1 MVDEIDDKFEKPKR
15 TKAPFIKYLRED
27 RLPHIFCPG
36 CGNGTII
43 NTFFKGMEEANMD
56 FDNIAM
62 VSGIG
67 CSSRIPGYIKCDS
80 LHTTHG
86 RALSF
91 ATGLKVSNPDL
102 DVVVFTGDGDCASI
116 GGNHLIHAARR
127 NINLTVICINN
138 NIYGMT
144 GGQISPTSPKGS
156 YGSTAPY
163 GNRDKPFHLA
173 ELVAAAGATYVA
185 RWTTVQV
192 ESAVKSIKKGLKNK
206 GFSFIEIV
214 SQCPTYFG
222 RKNKMKTPVKMMDH
236 IKNSTIYINNT
247 KLMSE
252 HELADKIVVGEFVDK
267 SAPEFTDNL
276 QKLSEE
282 NYGDKTLR
290 RSAFLKDF
298 GENKE

>member
-1 MVDEIDDKFEKPKR
+1 MSQENKFTP
-15 TKAPFIKYLRED
+15 YMRED

-36 CGNGTII
+36 CGNGTIM
-43 NTFFKGMEEANMD
+43 NAFLRGMEKAEMD

-67 CSSRIPGYIKCDS
+67 CSSRIPGYMECDS

-91 ATGLKVSNPDL
+91 ATGLKTSNKDL

-156 YGSTAPY
+156 FGTTAPY
-163 GNRDKPFHLA
+163 GNMDSPFNLA
-173 ELVAAAGATYVA
+173 ELVAAAGATYSA
-185 RWTTVQV
+185 RWTTVQI
-192 ESAVKSIKKGLKNK
+192 ESLVTAIKDGLKNP
-206 GFSFIEIV
+206 GFSFIEV
-214 SQCPTYFG
+214 ATQCPTYYG
-222 RKNKMKTPVKMMDH
+222 RKNKLRTATAMAVTLKM
-236 IKNSTIYINNT
+236 NT
-247 KLMSE
+247 VFKSA
-252 HELADKIVVGEFVDK
+252 ADRMRKKDLEGKIVVGEFAN
-267 SAPEFTDNL
+267 SQRAEFTENIDRI
-276 QKLSEE
+276 SEE
-282 NYGDKTLR
+282 KFGKKTLIN
-290 RSAFLKDF
+290 SAYEEEL
-298 GENKE
+298 

>member
-1 MVDEIDDKFEKPKR
+1 MSEENKFTPYMRK
-15 TKAPFIKYLRED
+15 D

-36 CGNGTII
+36 YGNGTIMSA
-43 NTFFKGMEEANMD
+43 FLSAMEKAEMD

-67 CSSRIPGYIKCDS
+67 CSSRIPGYMECDS

-91 ATGLKVSNPDL
+91 ATGLKTANKDL

-156 YGSTAPY
+156 FGTTAPY
-163 GNRDKPFHLA
+163 GNMDTPFNLA
-173 ELVAAAGATYVA
+173 ELVAAAGATYSA
-185 RWTTVQV
+185 RWTTVQI
-192 ESAVKSIKKGLKNK
+192 ESLVMAIKDGLKNP
-206 GFSFIEIV
+206 GFSFIEV
-214 SQCPTYFG
+214 ATQCPTYYG
-222 RKNKMKTPVKMMDH
+222 RKNKLRTPTAMAVTLKM
-236 IKNSTIYINNT
+236 NT
-247 KLMSE
+247 VFKAAADRMSKKDLE
-252 HELADKIVVGEFVDK
+252 GKIVVGEFAN
-267 SAPEFTDNL
+267 SQRAEFTENIDRI
-276 QKLSEE
+276 SEE
-282 NYGDKTLR
+282 KFGKKTLIN
-290 RSAFLKDF
+290 SAYEEEL
-298 GENKE
+298 

>member
-1 MVDEIDDKFEKPKR
+1 MSSDENKFTPYMRK
-15 TKAPFIKYLRED
+15 D

-36 CGNGTII
+36 CGNGTIM
-43 NTFFKGMEEANMD
+43 NAFLKGMEKAEMD

-67 CSSRIPGYIKCDS
+67 CSSRIPGYMNCDS

-91 ATGLKVSNPDL
+91 ATGLKTANKSL

-156 YGSTAPY
+156 FGTTAPY
-163 GNRDKPFHLA
+163 GNQDTPFNLA
-173 ELVAAAGATYVA
+173 ELVAAAGATYSA
-185 RWTTVQV
+185 RWTTIQIENLVT
-192 ESAVKSIKKGLKNK
+192 SIKDGLKNP
-206 GFSFIEIV
+206 GFSFIEV
-214 SQCPTYFG
+214 VTQCPTYYG
-222 RKNKMKTPVKMMDH
+222 RKNKLRTPTAMAAIMKA
-236 IKNSTIYINNT
+236 NTIF
-247 KLMSE
+247 KSS
-252 HELADKIVVGEFVDK
+252 ADRMRERDLEGKIVVGEFAK
-267 SAPEFTDNL
+267 KQKAEFTENIERI
-276 QKLSEE
+276 SEE
-282 NYGDKTLR
+282 KFGNKTVIN
-290 RSAFLKDF
+290 SAYETEL
-298 GENKE
+298 